1 MNGLGSERMEAPLSL
16 PFSLARNAAGRLV
29 LTSAD
34 AQVHEGV
41 TPVRAFPL
49 SGPDDGLSLVG
60 PDGHELAWVERIST
74 LPDDVRTL
82 LEQDL
87 ALRDFAP
94 RIQRLAD
101 VSSFA
106 TPSTWAVETDRGPA
120 RLLLKAEE
128 DIRRLPG
135 GGLLITDGH
144 GLHFRI
150 DDLGTLDKA
159 SRRML
164 DRFLA

>member
-1 MNGLGSERMEAPLSL
+1 MPANPTMPCDLDLH
-16 PFSLARNAAGRLV
+16 RNPRGRLV
-29 LTSAD
+29 LTAPD
-34 AQVHEGV
+34 GHVHEGV

-49 SGPDDGLSLVG
+49 SAPDEGVSLVG
-60 PDGHELAWVERIST
+60 PDGHELAWIDRLSA
-74 LPDDVRTL
+74 LPEPLRQL
-82 LEQDL
+82 LEQEL
-87 ALRDFAP
+87 AVRDFAP
-94 RIQRLAD
+94 RIRRLVH

-106 TPSTWAVETDRGPA
+106 TPSTWEVETDRGPA

-135 GGLLITDGH
+135 GGLLVTDGH

-150 DDLGTLDKA
+150 DDLGALDKA

>member
-1 MNGLGSERMEAPLSL
+1 MSPDFQLY
-16 PFSLARNAAGRLV
+16 RNALGRLV
-29 LTSAD
+29 LTTTD
-34 AQVHEGV
+34 GQVHEGV
-41 TPVRAFPL
+41 IPVRAFPL
-49 SGPDDGLSLVG
+49 SAPDEGLSLVG
-60 PDGHELAWVERIST
+60 ADGHELAWIDRLGA
-74 LPDDVRTL
+74 LPEPMRHL
-82 LEQDL
+82 LEEDL

-94 RIQRLAD
+94 RIRRLVQ

-106 TPSTWAVETDRGPA
+106 TPSTWEVETDRGPA
-120 RLLLKAEE
+120 RLWLKAEE

-150 DDLGTLDKA
+150 DQLGALDKP
-159 SRRML
+159 SRRLL

>member
-1 MNGLGSERMEAPLSL
+1 MSTPS
-16 PFSLARNAAGRLV
+16 FSLSRNAFGRLV
-29 LTSAD
+29 LTTAEGQ
-34 AQVHEGV
+34 AHEGV

-49 SGPDDGLSLVG
+49 SGPDEGLSLVG
-60 PDGHELAWVERIST
+60 PDGHELAWVDPWSA
-74 LPDDVRTL
+74 LPEPLREL
-82 LEQDL
+82 LAQDL

-94 RIQRLAD
+94 RIQRMVS

-120 RLLLKAEE
+120 QLLLKAEE

-135 GGLLITDGH
+135 RGLLIADGH
-144 GLHFRI
+144 GLHFRV
-150 DDLGTLDKA
+150 DDLSALDKP

>member
-1 MNGLGSERMEAPLSL
+1 MDAPLD
-16 PFSLARNAAGRLV
+16 FSLTRNAAGRLV
-29 LTSAD
+29 LTTAD
-34 AQVHEGV
+34 KQVHEGV

-60 PDGHELAWVERIST
+60 PDGHELAWFEQLSA
-74 LPDDVRTL
+74 LPGDMRSL

-94 RIQRLAD
+94 RIQRLGG

-106 TPSTWAVETDRGPA
+106 TPSTWDVDTDRGPA

>member
-1 MNGLGSERMEAPLSL
+1 MTPDFQLH
-16 PFSLARNAAGRLV
+16 RNALGRLV
-29 LTSAD
+29 LTTAD
-34 AQVHEGV
+34 GQTHEGII
-41 TPVRAFPL
+41 PVRAFPL
-49 SGPDDGLSLVG
+49 SAPDEGLSLVG
-60 PDGHELAWVERIST
+60 PDGHERAWIDRLSA
-74 LPDDVRTL
+74 LPEPMRRL
-82 LEQDL
+82 LEEDL

-94 RIQRLAD
+94 RIRRLVQ

-106 TPSTWAVETDRGPA
+106 TPSTWEVETDRGLA
-120 RLLLKAEE
+120 KLLLKAEE

-150 DDLGTLDKA
+150 DRLAALDKT
-159 SRRML
+159 SRRLL

>member
-1 MNGLGSERMEAPLSL
+1 MSAQL
-16 PFSLARNAAGRLV
+16 PFSLCRNSHGRLV
-29 LTSAD
+29 LTTAD
-34 AQVHEGV
+34 GQVHEHV

-49 SGPDDGLSLVG
+49 TAPDEGLSLVG
-60 PDGHELAWVERIST
+60 PDGHELAWIDRVSS
-74 LPDDVRTL
+74 LPPDTRAL
-82 LEQDL
+82 LEPDL

-94 RIQRLAD
+94 RIRRLVA
-101 VSSFA
+101 VSSYA
-106 TPSTWAVETDRGPA
+106 TPSTWDVETDRGPA
-120 RLLLKAEE
+120 KLLLKAEE

-135 GGLLITDGH
+135 RGLLITDGH

-150 DDLGTLDKA
+150 DDLAALDKA

>member
-1 MNGLGSERMEAPLSL
+1 MPATPTMPCDLNLH
-16 PFSLARNAAGRLV
+16 RNPRGRLV
-29 LTSAD
+29 LTAPD
-34 AQVHEGV
+34 GHVHEGV

-49 SGPDDGLSLVG
+49 SAPDEGVSLVG
-60 PDGHELAWVERIST
+60 PDGHELAWIDRLSA
-74 LPDDVRTL
+74 LPEPVRQL
-82 LEQDL
+82 LEQEL
-87 ALRDFAP
+87 AVRDFAP
-94 RIQRLAD
+94 RIRRLVH

-106 TPSTWAVETDRGPA
+106 TPSTWEVETDRGPA

-128 DIRRLPG
+128 DIRRLPD
-135 GGLLITDGH
+135 GGLLVTDGH

-150 DDLGTLDKA
+150 DDLGALDKA